1 MHFGGGAKSRWRA
14 NATRSYLIIGLVFF
28 MTAAAVASHGAE
40 RNYSLR
46 DLYILGSDNRVKVI
60 VSGEDDLSGTF
71 EIRCIVYLFIGE
83 VE

>member
-1 MHFGGGAKSRWRA
+1 
-14 NATRSYLIIGLVFF
+14 

-40 RNYSLR
+40 RNYSLHNQ
-46 DLYILGSDNRVKVI
+46 YILGSDNRVKVI
-60 VSGEDDLSGTF
+60 VYGEDDLSGTF